1 MLHEASMMQTHPSVL
16 AFLVGSDY
24 WPNDRAA
31 LIYVDAL
38 RSWDWPNPIV
48 ASAGELGFP
57 EILGFSGMKMDGPY
71 DYVPPNYWYGEQV
84 GAAFGFGS
92 EEGPGVGTPEIRSLK
107 KFLSE
112 GDLDDLWTQ
121 PDKGLFHMSSNV
133 SSFYDRSIYN
143 DALWNRYGSPK
154 SLEDY
159 LLKAQIMD
167 YEATRAEFEGFTSLQ
182 DASRPST
189 GV

>member
-1 MLHEASMMQTHPSVL
+1 MMQTHPSIL

-31 LIYVDAL
+31 SIYVNGL
-38 RSWDWPNPIV
+38 ETWDWPNPIV
-48 ASAGELGFP
+48 ASAGELGSP
-57 EILGFSGMKMDGPY
+57 KILGSSGVKMLGPY
-71 DYVPPNYWYGEQV
+71 DYVPPNYWYGGQV
-84 GAAFGFGS
+84 GAAIGFGS

-107 KFLSE
+107 RFLSDD
-112 GDLDDLWTQ
+112 DLDDLWTK
-121 PDKGLFHMSSNV
+121 PKKGLFHMSSNV

-143 DALWNRYGSPK
+143 DALYNRYGEPT

-167 YEATRAEFEGFTSLQ
+167 YEATRAEYEGFASLQ
-182 DASRPST
+182 DAHHPAT